1 MDTNMSTKCIVG
13 VLKLYKALPYFYD
26 VLRRSCIILS
36 DTIKNFCQE
45 SKDLND
51 DANTDMRVSTMMKY
65 QLIIIS
71 IQLQRYN

>member
-13 VLKLYKALPYFYD
+13 VLKLHKALPYFYD

-36 DTIKNFCQE
+36 DTIKNFCQA

-51 DANTDMRVSTMMKY
+51 DANTYMRVCTMMKY
-65 QLIIIS
+65 QLIMVT
-71 IQLQRYN
+71 IQLQR